1 MFQRSNRISELN
13 GSLFQ
18 IEYHITE
25 DDGWK
30 WSKLKEIQ
38 IKKIENCLY
47 IAPSKLNFSYKIE
60 HSIRIRFRD
69 VFTYTVIQI
78 GIIVIVIKIVCNI
91 ILATIINFT
100 FDFEVINDIV
110 RRKKFMVFLGL
121 LFDINMSRQV
131 YVVKWAIW
139 NLP

>member
-1 MFQRSNRISELN
+1 MLKVQIIQAIDWIVYIASFVIGIYCIIASNVIQNYANRTTDTYKSEIDADHVEIPQFYFCDPSNRISELN
-13 GSLFQ
+13 GSSFQ

-69 VFTYTVIQI
+69 VFTYL
-78 GIIVIVIKIVCNI
+78 
-91 ILATIINFT
+91 ILLI
-100 FDFEVINDIV
+100 
-110 RRKKFMVFLGL
+110 L
-121 LFDINMSRQV
+121 
-131 YVVKWAIW
+131 
-139 NLP
+139 